1 MPRNPLIYAAVGIM
15 VLSLIVVVV
24 LLPRR
29 KPVPAAAPPQ
39 PVKQIFADVDIPP
52 HTHITMSM
60 LREEKTTTPAPG
72 VATDMTVV
80 VGRVALKL
88 IGRNQ
93 PIQRSLLSARVGS
106 PEPTATFHIPAHKR
120 AIGLAFDPRSAAR
133 VATPGD
139 RVDIIAVYKEGSD
152 AVSRTVAQDAEVLA
166 TDESFAAAAA
176 PPTQP
181 AGQSGQPPAPSAGQ
195 PQERKE
201 ILVVA
206 AVTPAE
212 AQQIVAAGE
221 RGTLKIVLRNPRNPL
236 YVQLEESWEHPHKPH
251 KHYDALNIVR
261 ASGPA
266 QPVSK
271 PTRSVVSRPPLPPS
285 APMWTPPP
293 FGGQL
298 QPVTIEPKPKTVQVI
313 KGTQV
318 QTVQFTQ

>member
-1 MPRNPLIYAAVGIM
+1 MPRNPLIYVAVGIM

-52 HTHITMSM
+52 HTHVTLSM
-60 LREEKTTTPAPG
+60 LREASTTTPAPG
-72 VATDMTVV
+72 VATDVTEV

-106 PEPTATFHIPAHKR
+106 PEPTVTFHIPANKR
-120 AIGLAFDPRSAAR
+120 AIGLAFDPRSVAR
-133 VATPGD
+133 AVTPGD
-139 RVDIIAVYKEGSD
+139 RVDVIAVYKEGSD
-152 AVSRTVAQDAEVLA
+152 AVARTVAQDSEVLA
-166 TDESFAAAAA
+166 TDESVAAAAAA
-176 PPTQP
+176 PPPPP
-181 AGQSGQPPAPSAGQ
+181 AGQSGQPPAQ
-195 PQERKE
+195 PAQQAERKE
-201 ILVVA
+201 ILVIT
-206 AVTPAE
+206 AVTPTE

-221 RGTLKIVLRNPRNPL
+221 RGTLKVVLRNPRNPL
-236 YVQLEESWEHPHKPH
+236 YAQLEESWEHPHKPH
-251 KHYDALNIVR
+251 KHYDSLGVVR

>member
-1 MPRNPLIYAAVGIM
+1 M
-15 VLSLIVVVV
+15 VLSLVVVFV

-29 KPVPAAAPPQ
+29 KPVPAAPPPP
-39 PVKQIFADVDIPP
+39 PVKQVFADVDIPP
-52 HTHITMSM
+52 HTHITLSM
-60 LREEKTTTPAPG
+60 LREASTTTPAPG
-72 VATDMTVV
+72 VATDVNEV

-139 RVDIIAVYKEGSD
+139 RVDIIAVYKEGND
-152 AVSRTVAQDAEVLA
+152 AVARTVAQDAEVLA
-166 TDESFAAAAA
+166 TDESFAAAASSPSTGA
-176 PPTQP
+176 
-181 AGQSGQPPAPSAGQ
+181 AGQPPAGQ

-236 YVQLEESWEHPHKPH
+236 YAQLEESWEHPHKPH
-251 KHYDALNIVR
+251 RHYDALGVVR
-261 ASGPA
+261 ASGPTQPAA
-266 QPVSK
+266 QPAK
-271 PTRSVVSRPPLPPS
+271 RTAASRPPLPPA
-285 APMWTPPP
+285 APMWTPPVGAP
-293 FGGQL
+293 L
-298 QPVTIEPKPKTVQVI
+298 QPVTLEPKPKTVQVI

>member
-1 MPRNPLIYAAVGIM
+1 MPRNPLIYIAVGIM
-15 VLSLIVVVV
+15 VLSLVVVVV

-29 KPVPAAAPPQ
+29 KPVPAAAPPP
-39 PVKQIFADVDIPP
+39 PVKQVFADVDIPP
-52 HTHITMSM
+52 HTHITLSM
-60 LREEKTTTPAPG
+60 LREASTTTPAPG
-72 VATDMTVV
+72 VATDVNEV

-106 PEPTATFHIPAHKR
+106 PEPMTTFHIPANKR

-133 VATPGD
+133 VVTPGD
-139 RVDIIAVYKEGSD
+139 RVDIIAVYKDGND
-152 AVSRTVAQDAEVLA
+152 AVARTVAQDAEVLA
-166 TDESFAAAAA
+166 TDESFAAASAS
-176 PPTQP
+176 PSQP
-181 AGQSGQPPAPSAGQ
+181 AGQPGQPPAPPAGQ

-206 AVTPAE
+206 AVTPME
-212 AQQIVAAGE
+212 AQQIVASSE
-221 RGTLKIVLRNPRNPL
+221 RGTLKIVLRNPRDPL
-236 YVQLEESWEHPHKPH
+236 YAQLEESWEHPRKPH
-251 KHYDALNIVR
+251 KHYEPLNVVR

-271 PTRSVVSRPPLPPS
+271 PAQRTVAGRPPLPPP
-285 APMWTPPP
+285 APVWQP

-298 QPVTIEPKPKTVQVI
+298 PPITIQPKPKTVQVI

-318 QTVQFTQ
+318 QTVQFSQ

>member
-15 VLSLIVVVV
+15 VLSLMVVAV

-52 HTHITMSM
+52 HTYITLSM
-60 LREEKTTTPAPG
+60 LREASTTTPAPG
-72 VATDMTVV
+72 VATDVTEV

-106 PEPTATFHIPAHKR
+106 PEPTATFHIPTHKR

-152 AVSRTVAQDAEVLA
+152 AVARTIAQDAEVLA
-166 TDESFAAAAA
+166 TDESFAAAAT
-176 PPTQP
+176 PSPQP
-181 AGQSGQPPAPSAGQ
+181 AGQPGQQPAPPAGQ

-212 AQQIVAAGE
+212 AQQIVAAAE
-221 RGTLKIVLRNPRNPL
+221 RGSLKLVLRNPRNPL
-236 YVQLEESWEHPHKPH
+236 SVQLEESWEHPHKPH
-251 KHYDALNIVR
+251 KHYDAPGVVR
-261 ASGPA
+261 ASGPPP
-266 QPVSK
+266 PVSQPAK
-271 PTRSVVSRPPLPPS
+271 RTVASRPPLPPS
-285 APMWTPPP
+285 APMWTPP
-293 FGGQL
+293 FSGQL

-313 KGTQV
+313 RGTQA